1 MKKIFLFITLTVFA
15 LTNTAQ
21 ETDKPSLDNGSINQ
35 QFEYLFEKSR
45 DWKIYKTVK
54 KTDLNKIRKNVKDS
68 ISALNTKLAEANV
81 TISSKENDYLSLQ
94 SKLEKTNLQL
104 DELSKSQD
112 SISMLGISL
121 SKNSFKTIF
130 WSIISLLSLILFYFV
145 YSFKNSNKLTKDTL
159 ANYSNLE
166 EEFNNARTRALERE
180 QILNRK
186 LLDEQNKNN

>member
-21 ETDKPSLDNGSINQ
+21 ETDNLSLDSGNIDQ
-35 QFEYLFEKSR
+35 QFDYIFEKSGN
-45 DWKIYKTVK
+45 WKIYKTVK
-54 KTDLNKIRKNVKDS
+54 KTDLNKIRKNVKDT
-68 ISALNTKLAEANV
+68 ISALNTKLTEANI
-81 TISSKENDYLSLQ
+81 TISSKESDYLSLQ
-94 SKLEKTNLQL
+94 SKLKKTNLQI
-104 DELSKSQD
+104 DKLSKSQD
-112 SISMLGISL
+112 NISMLGISL

-145 YSFKNSNKLTKDTL
+145 YSFKNSNKITKDTL
-159 ANYSNLE
+159 ANYANLE